1 MAERLKQT
9 PPQVIETVSPDN
21 GDIKTIERYTN
32 RLLRMVNS
40 GFLTPEDGIRIIW
53 RRHKKEKLN
62 VDQRMICL
70 DKLIDGL
77 PEEVIEELTKPI
89 NPKGETRVM
98 QIAAEEETRVMLR
111 GKTRKRPSKG
121 MRKHVREMKAEARR
135 RGELPPNF

>member
-1 MAERLKQT
+1 MDERLKQT

-32 RLLRMVNS
+32 RLLRMINS

-53 RRHKKEKLN
+53 RRHNKEKLN

-89 NPKGETRVM
+89 SPRGETRLM
-98 QIAAEEETRVMLR
+98 QIASEEEVKPVPKERRERLSR
-111 GKTRKRPSKG
+111 G
-121 MRKHVREMKAEARR
+121 MRKHRRRVKAEARH
-135 RGELPPNF
+135 RG